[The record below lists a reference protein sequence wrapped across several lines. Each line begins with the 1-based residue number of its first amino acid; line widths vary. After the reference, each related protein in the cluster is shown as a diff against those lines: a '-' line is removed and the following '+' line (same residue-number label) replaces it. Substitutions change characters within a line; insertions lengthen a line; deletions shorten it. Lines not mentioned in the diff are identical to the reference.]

1 VPAGGVVGRE
11 AGAPSLLGATAAD
24 DVAAADAELAGRLV
38 AALDGEAF
46 TASVE
51 GFASSMASRGAAGA
65 EGSAV
70 GAPETPL
77 GLAVAATAADGAALG
92 APPAGA
98 PFESQ
103 AVSQELSTRSRT
115 ESARGAADA
124 IRRRRRFGFMVWV
137 DTTRTRKVKTFE
149 RVASLHETVPWLYC
163 AAMRLVKIAVA
174 SVNSTVGAVRSNVD
188 RAIAMAREMADDHVT
203 LAVFPEQVVGGYAT
217 EDLVQWRGFVA
228 SQRVELERFAAA
240 TADLGTAFAL
250 GLTIGHGGDLYN
262 AAALVHRGKVLLFT
276 AKEKLPTYNIFY
288 EARTFS
294 AGVPHMNLDAAG
306 VPLADAVV
314 AFDFG
319 TVALEICEDIWSPDG
334 PMRRR
339 CYSGAEIVLN
349 LSASPFRAGVVATR
363 REMIATRAA
372 DNQCTVVYANLVGG
386 NDGLVFDGG
395 GFVNQNGRPMLEAK
409 RFREGWEATVVDLDR
424 TQRCR
429 REAST
434 WRTDAERFRAAE
446 RTVPTLRVDAE
457 TAARTTL
464 RYPLP
469 LGYAPPKGVGG
480 PVDSGDYPSFF
491 LPARGTVTVS
501 PRDALLDD
509 FFEAMALG
517 VADYFRKTGAF
528 DKLGIALSGG
538 RDSCLCVLVAW
549 RAVQV
554 IHPDLEGDA
563 LRAKVR
569 EMLHTFYMPSRYSS
583 EGTRAASVRMADD
596 VGASFAVIPID
607 EAFESERAVTRTM
620 LADEHLTSVTEQNI
634 QARLRGTRM
643 WNWANTSRAMF
654 LQTGNM
660 SEKSVG
666 YTTVGGDLEGCFSVI
681 ANLPKTVV
689 VALLERLHRRFG
701 FEGIAAVLATMAG
714 PELASAQSGEA
725 ELMPFSVLDACLY
738 LHAGEKLSEDE
749 LAEALPALFPDLPR
763 EQLAAWARKFVTLFS
778 RSIFKWVQAP
788 LAIHVGSL
796 DLDRERALQ
805 LPVVQRTEW
814 R

>member
-1 VPAGGVVGRE
+1 
-11 AGAPSLLGATAAD
+11 
-24 DVAAADAELAGRLV
+24 
-38 AALDGEAF
+38 
-46 TASVE
+46 
-51 GFASSMASRGAAGA
+51 
-65 EGSAV
+65 
-70 GAPETPL
+70 
-77 GLAVAATAADGAALG
+77 
-92 APPAGA
+92 
-98 PFESQ
+98 
-103 AVSQELSTRSRT
+103 
-115 ESARGAADA
+115 
-124 IRRRRRFGFMVWV
+124 
-137 DTTRTRKVKTFE
+137 
-149 RVASLHETVPWLYC
+149 
-163 AAMRLVKIAVA
+163 MRLVKIAVA

-188 RAIAMAREMADDHVT
+188 RAIAMAREMAAEDVT

-228 SQRVELERFAAA
+228 SQRAELERFAAETAALA
-240 TADLGTAFAL
+240 TVFAV
-250 GLTIGHGGDLYN
+250 GLTVGHGGDLYN
-262 AAALVHRGKVLLFT
+262 AAALVHRGKLLLFT

-294 AGVPHMNLDAAG
+294 AGVPHMALEADG
-306 VPLADAVV
+306 IPLADALV

-339 CYSGAEIVLN
+339 CYSGAEIVVN

-363 REMIATRAA
+363 REMIATRAS

-409 RFREGWEATVVDLDR
+409 RFHEGWEATVVDLDR

-434 WRTDAERFRAAE
+434 WRTDAESFRAAE
-446 RTVPTLRVDAE
+446 RTVPTLRCEAA
-457 TAARTTL
+457 TADRSAL

-469 LGYAPPKGVGG
+469 LGYGPPKGVGG

-491 LPARGTVTVS
+491 LPVRGEVTLS

-549 RAVQV
+549 RAVQL

-563 LRAKVR
+563 LRAKVG
-569 EMLHTFYMPSRYSS
+569 ELLHTFYMPSRYSS
-583 EGTRAASVRMADD
+583 DGTRDASIRMAAD
-596 VGASFAVIPID
+596 VGASFAIIPID

-620 LADEHLTSVTEQNI
+620 LADEPLTSVTEQNI

-643 WNWANTSRAMF
+643 WNWANTSRALF

-689 VALLERLHRRFG
+689 VALLVRLHRRFG

-749 LAEALPALFPDLPR
+749 LALALPALFPDLPR
-763 EQLAAWARKFVTLFS
+763 EQLAAWTRKFVTLFT